1 MGQDAGVTFT
11 LMDSSSAHTDPVTA
25 TIDVISRN
33 TIIRVD
39 VDDDA
44 HTGGFIATVD
54 CLGQTYSTL
63 NPITSSNWKMI
74 SALSRN
80 LNIEYRTDGSTAWY
94 LAQPGIAD
102 DPVIIWNGVNSDNIR
117 FEFDFANL
125 DDLFTTASPT
135 KPSHSPS
142 EYPTPSPTLYP
153 TTYNPSTSPT
163 AHPSVQPIFSPSNA
177 PTNAPT
183 KENVAEIVEI
193 TQSPTVTALSPLIG
207 ASNGQQN
214 HIKNNSMDD
223 MMISVLMIA
232 GLFGLL
238 MCFCCCL
245 CIVMCMRKREQDKSI
260 YAINMT
266 SSSKSYT
273 NSQQARE
280 GHDATTGNTISPG
293 AAIPSSMINADKVDD
308 FVVIDYDSDPD
319 RVTQK

>member
-102 DPVIIWNGVNSDNIR
+102 DPVIIWIIYLPLHRLQNHHTHHLNIQHHHQHFIQLHIIHR
-117 FEFDFANL
+117 L
-125 DDLFTTASPT
+125 VRPLIQKRKKRKKMKRKKKLPT
-135 KPSHSPS
+135 KQKKI
-142 EYPTPSPTLYP
+142 L
-153 TTYNPSTSPT
+153 
-163 AHPSVQPIFSPSNA
+163 
-177 PTNAPT
+177 
-183 KENVAEIVEI
+183 K
-193 TQSPTVTALSPLIG
+193 
-207 ASNGQQN
+207 QQ
-214 HIKNNSMDD
+214 K
-223 MMISVLMIA
+223 
-232 GLFGLL
+232 
-238 MCFCCCL
+238 
-245 CIVMCMRKREQDKSI
+245 RK
-260 YAINMT
+260 
-266 SSSKSYT
+266 
-273 NSQQARE
+273 
-280 GHDATTGNTISPG
+280 
-293 AAIPSSMINADKVDD
+293 
-308 FVVIDYDSDPD
+308 
-319 RVTQK
+319 